1 MNILRISRQHGLREV
16 VLDALRE
23 LRIEENSVAC
33 TVPDNVIEDEAMGR
47 FGDATGGRRDRAYPQ
62 PIGDDVA
69 DVAEDGILVRHGPGG
84 ATGCV
89 VVDPHSMAWNSGHI
103 PCCRRVA
110 INFIE

>member
-1 MNILRISRQHGLREV
+1 MNILGISRQHGLREV

-33 TVPDNVIEDEAMGR
+33 TVPDNVIEEEAMGR
-47 FGDATGGRRDRAYPQ
+47 FGDATRGRRDRAYPQ

-69 DVAEDGILVRHGPGG
+69 DIAEDGILVRHGPGG

-89 VVDPHSMAWNSGHI
+89 VVDPYSMARNSRHI
-103 PCCRRVA
+103 PGGRGVA
-110 INFIE
+110 IDFVE